1 VEYFPETLDNSLADF
16 YGWVLDKYKED
27 LQKTELYSYKYGLL
41 MHHFMTK
48 SPDSHW
54 DESLMPTP
62 DKEDNDYT
70 ESFEKKLIFST
81 HNTKDQLKEDVIY
94 NAPVY
99 IDKPLS
105 TGVIMLK
112 KVVSI
117 SIDNDVKADAYAK
130 MGDIYIRAKSDIK
143 ALENYE
149 NSLNIKEDDIGI
161 RSRAIT
167 SADRLY
173 LFKKAF
179 SHLKTLKETGGLG
192 FDDAML
198 LAEYYMKSGDRDQA
212 VLLSDKISS
221 THPDLKEEI
230 EEDVIKLYL
239 RFGEFPK
246 AIELI
251 NRYIDSDT
259 TDMNLEFMLAR
270 AYAGL
275 NKSDEALNHLQ
286 NAERLGFDYGFV
298 YKNDVIFH
306 PYRSLNQEWTAIGDQ
321 MEIYVSNKMAPHKN
335 NLNNK

>member
-1 VEYFPETLDNSLADF
+1 
-16 YGWVLDKYKED
+16 
-27 LQKTELYSYKYGLL
+27 
-41 MHHFMTK
+41 MTK

-54 DESLMPTP
+54 NESLKPTP
-62 DKEDNDYT
+62 DDEDKDYT
-70 ESFEKKLIFST
+70 ESFEKKLIFSN

-99 IDKPLS
+99 IDMPLS

-179 SHLKTLKETGGLG
+179 SHLKTLKETNGLG

-198 LAEYYMKSGDRDQA
+198 LAEYYMKSGERDQA

-221 THPDLKEEI
+221 THPDLSEEI
-230 EEDVIKLYL
+230 EEDVINLYL
-239 RFGEFPK
+239 RFGEYQK
-246 AIELI
+246 ALDLLNIYLE
-251 NRYIDSDT
+251 DWE
-259 TDMNLEFMLAR
+259 TDMIIEYALAR
-270 AYAGL
+270 SYAGL
-275 NKSDEALNHLQ
+275 NKPEESLKHLQ
-286 NAERLGFDYGFV
+286 NAEKLGFDYGFV
-298 YKNDVIFH
+298 YKNDVIFN

-321 MEIYVSNKMAPHKN
+321 MEIYVSNKMAPHMN